1 MVLIGKSLD
10 ERRAAQVERRV
21 ACAAAALAGRASSA
35 SPVPPMPMSSL
46 PSAGLS
52 LTPTAVASGTARANE
67 TLLTPTAD
75 RTDEIFFNAATLSD
89 ITAVATPANRL
100 APASTSAM
108 VTNTDSAGGGSGSG
122 SARTLT
128 LPGPKIITGPA
139 YRPIHEAL
147 ASQLLVNRAHVVVG
161 QNRKNGWLNFYNKTL
176 GITPS
181 HQPAVMAAYKPYAN
195 DKPQAKFEKFV
206 LAGIAYDNKEHSH
219 KVLIGAP
226 VDQLEECAHQVAQE
240 IQESAR
246 VSVEESLA
254 AAERAAKLLVNNET
268 SEFVMG
274 LRPSAPVEPGQE
286 EGLDISAI
294 NLTDNTNPAFALGPR
309 PSFRSGNCRHV

>member
-1 MVLIGKSLD
+1 MVLIGKSLN
-10 ERRAAQVERRV
+10 ERRAAQVERRA
-21 ACAAAALAGRASSA
+21 ACAAAAAAGRASSV

-52 LTPTAVASGTARANE
+52 PTPTAAASGTARADE
-67 TLLTPTAD
+67 TLLTPTTD
-75 RTDEIFFNAATLSD
+75 RTAEIFFNAAALSD

-128 LPGPKIITGPA
+128 LPGPKTITGPA
-139 YRPIHEAL
+139 YRPIREAL

-161 QNRKNGWLNFYNKTL
+161 RNRKNGWLDFYNKTL

-195 DKPQAKFEKFV
+195 EKPQTKFEKFV
-206 LAGIAYDNKEHSH
+206 LAGIAYDDNEHSR

-226 VDQLEECAHQVAQE
+226 VDHLEDCTHQVAWE
-240 IQESAR
+240 IQESVR

-254 AAERAAKLLVNNET
+254 AAERAAELHVNNET

-274 LRPSAPVEPGQE
+274 LWLSAPVEPGQE
-286 EGLDISAI
+286 EGLDMCY
-294 NLTDNTNPAFALGPR
+294 
-309 PSFRSGNCRHV
+309 RSHG